1 VCFEGFQRG
10 DVKDVAVG
18 GSKDYRSSYSVVIG
32 SEPVSRGHAPAITR
46 HETRKVVLR
55 HCCRQ
60 VVSNARLVVEELPS
74 HDRADGV
81 AAMVAFICV
90 TGAIAEEAC
99 YGIDST
105 RFEFRSENVQWHL
118 LAPAVNWASY
128 VTLRM

>member
-1 VCFEGFQRG
+1 VGFEGLQG
-10 DVKDVAVG
+10 DDVEDVAVG
-18 GSKDYRSSYSVVIG
+18 GSKDHRSSDPVVIG
-32 SEPVSRGHAPAITR
+32 SEPVSCGDAPAITG

-60 VVSNARLVVEELPS
+60 VVSDARLVVEELPS

-99 YGIDST
+99 DGIDST
-105 RFEFRSENVQWHL
+105 RFEIRSENVRWHCW
-118 LAPAVNWASY
+118 P
-128 VTLRM
+128 RCR